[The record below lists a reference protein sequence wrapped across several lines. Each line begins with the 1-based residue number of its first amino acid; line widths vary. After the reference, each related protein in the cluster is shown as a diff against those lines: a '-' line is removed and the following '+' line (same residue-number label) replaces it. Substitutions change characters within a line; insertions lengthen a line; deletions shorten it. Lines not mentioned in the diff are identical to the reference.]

1 MGGSAGKLYQALKH
15 PEDEKK
21 LKASFQNYDKD
32 KSGVLERVELQKV
45 NATSISPACSRAE
58 LQKVQRSAGVFSPL
72 F

>member
-21 LKASFQNYDKD
+21 LKASFQRYDLD

-45 NATSISPACSRAE
+45 SGRGA
-58 LQKVQRSAGVFSPL
+58 QRFSFSAL